1 MADTSITNPGH
12 VTWHYAEGDGT
23 RAPGVVGM
31 TVSLGEG
38 RHLYVG
44 EVSQEHLADLDPNL
58 DLPADPRGWWITLD
72 TGTGPDLVAK
82 PIDISA
88 GHWLIQTLGVAM
100 ESCRRAGGCTN
111 NGSEMEAVNIGAG
124 GAA

>member
-23 RAPGVVGM
+23 GAPGVVGM
-31 TVSLGEG
+31 SLDLGEG
-38 RHLYVG
+38 QRLYVG
-44 EVSQEHLADLDPNL
+44 EVSQEYLAGLDPNL
-58 DLPADPRGWWITLD
+58 DIIAGPRDWWITLD

-82 PIDISA
+82 SIDIAA
-88 GHWLIQTLGVAM
+88 GHVLIETMSVAM
-100 ESCRRAGGCTN
+100 ERRRLAGGGATN
-111 NGSEMEAVNIGAG
+111 GKMEAVSNGAG